1 VLIRRAQ
8 LLDEVI
14 FEKSPPQIVSFLV
27 SRYQPDAERVP
38 NEADDIVHLE
48 ALHHLAAMTLNGL
61 DAELQPG
68 GYLARPMSVSDHAQH
83 LDLAR
88 SQLVQRATDRDRLRD
103 RARKTAEIGL
113 QDYVLYSG
121 ANRRNG
127 FLVVERTAD
136 DDEGCR
142 GSELPQNADRGTR
155 VELREGVVRENQF
168 WSEFTKSR
176 SECFLGVDAFGHG
189 RQTCAAQLVLY
200 QLGVGLAVF
209 QHQYTQRFFHR
220 GENTSYSGHNSTGLF
235 AYRIGITGTLHG
247 PILNI

>member
-8 LLDEVI
+8 LLDGGDHTR
-14 FEKSPPQIVSFLV
+14 SPDLLALV
-27 SRYQPDAERVP
+27 RGDQPDAEGVP

-61 DAELQPG
+61 DAELQPR
-68 GYLARPMSVSDHAQH
+68 GYLARPVSVSDHAQH

-103 RARKTAEIGL
+103 RARETAEIGL
-113 QDYVLYSG
+113 QDYVFYSG
-121 ANRRNG
+121 ANGRNR
-127 FLVVERTAD
+127 FLVVEGTAD
-136 DDEGCR
+136 DDEWRCGP
-142 GSELPQNADRGTR
+142 ELPQNADRRTR

-200 QLGVGLAVF
+200 QLGVGFAVF

-220 GENTSYSGHNSTGLF
+220 GENTSYGGHNSTGLI
-235 AYRIGITGTLHG
+235 AHCIGITATPHG